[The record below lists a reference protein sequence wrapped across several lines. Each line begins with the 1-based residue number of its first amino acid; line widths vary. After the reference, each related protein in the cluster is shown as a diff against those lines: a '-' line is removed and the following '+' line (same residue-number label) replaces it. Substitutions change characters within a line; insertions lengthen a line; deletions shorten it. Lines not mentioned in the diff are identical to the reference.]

1 MDLPFRADRLQGK
14 TAFVSIHDVG
24 LPAMQS
30 VLRETSA
37 VQIKL
42 SEVISALSYALDI
55 TEGQPKGHAARSCM
69 LGMRIAKELKL
80 NSVESSALFYALLL
94 KDLGCSSNAGRMCY
108 LFGSDDRLVKQHY
121 KTADCSTLGGT
132 INYLA
137 QNIADHGSLI
147 DKAKHFARVA
157 LGGSKEAKSLIDL
170 RCERGAKIARELE
183 FPELTA
189 KAILS
194 LDEHW
199 DGHGHPDGLKGEQI
213 PLLARVLNISQTIE
227 VFISEYSLAAAY
239 EMVAERSGTW
249 FDPELARLF
258 LNISDDSA
266 FWESYNNSSPSDAA
280 AAFEPQDSMLH
291 ADAALL
297 DRIAEGF
304 SQVIDAKSPWTYR
317 HSEGVAKIAAG
328 IAEVLGF
335 SLDEVR
341 YIRRAALVH
350 DVGKLGISNL
360 ILDKPGKLTAEEIT
374 EMRRHTIYTHQILS
388 QVEGFKDLAD
398 LAAAHH
404 EQLDGKGYHRGLDA
418 AQLTV
423 PARIL
428 AVADIYEALTAKRP
442 YRQDLTDEEVSTILK
457 KKVGW
462 AVCPEVHDALGVY
475 LSRSNYQ
482 PVKLAA

>member
-1 MDLPFRADRLQGK
+1 MRPNLRVDAERFIRKSLAASSEG
-14 TAFVSIHDVG
+14 SNH
-24 LPAMQS
+24 MQS
-30 VLRETSA
+30 MGISNSA
-37 VQIKL
+37 VHIKL

-69 LGMRIAKELKL
+69 LGMRLAKELKL
-80 NSVESSALFYALLL
+80 GAVESSALFYALLL

-108 LFGSDDRLVKQHY
+108 LFGSDDRAIKRDF
-121 KTADCSTLGGT
+121 KTSDTSTLAGT
-132 INYLA
+132 IDYVA
-137 QNIADHGSLI
+137 RSVAEHGSLI

-157 LGGSKEAKSLIDL
+157 MAGSKEANALIDL

-213 PLLARVLNISQTIE
+213 PLLARILNISQTIE
-227 VFISEYSLAAAY
+227 VFLREYGLPAAC
-239 EMVAERSGTW
+239 EMVAQRSGTW
-249 FDPELARLF
+249 FDPELATLF
-258 LNISDDSA
+258 LKVKDDSA
-266 FWESYNNSSPSDAA
+266 FWNSFNNSSPSDAA
-280 AAFEPQDSMLH
+280 AAFEPQDATLT

-317 HSEGVAKIAAG
+317 HSEGVARIAAG
-328 IAEVLGF
+328 IAEVMDF
-335 SLDEVR
+335 SSDEVR

-360 ILDKPGKLTAEEIT
+360 ILDKPGKLTPEEIT
-374 EMRRHTIYTHQILS
+374 EMRKHPAYTHQILS
-388 QVEGFKDLAD
+388 QVEGFKDLAE

-404 EQLDGKGYHRGLDA
+404 EQLDGHGYHRGLDA
-418 AQLTV
+418 SQLST

-442 YRQDLTDEEVSTILK
+442 YRQDLTTEEVSTIMRK
-457 KKVGW
+457 KLGW
-462 AVCPEVHDALGVY
+462 GICPVVHEALGVY
-475 LSRSNYQ
+475 VIRSGYA
-482 PVKLAA
+482 PMKLAA